1 MAAPP
6 PTFEVPMESS
16 MKSMDTRGII
26 VVTLW
31 IRIIGIV
38 IVRVVIRIGIAI
50 RIKFPV
56 ITRIRDAGAQDD
68 DK

>member
-1 MAAPP
+1 MTAPP
-6 PTFEVPMESS
+6 PAFKVPMESF

-26 VVTLW
+26 IVTLW

-38 IVRVVIRIGIAI
+38 IIRVGIIVVRIVFSVIA
-50 RIKFPV
+50 
-56 ITRIRDAGAQDD
+56 RIRDAGAQDD